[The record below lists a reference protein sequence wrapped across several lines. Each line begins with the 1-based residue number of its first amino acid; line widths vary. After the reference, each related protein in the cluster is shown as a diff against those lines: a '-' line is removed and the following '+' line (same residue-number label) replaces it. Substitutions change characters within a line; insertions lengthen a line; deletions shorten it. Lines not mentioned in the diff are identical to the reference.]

1 MGVRHFD
8 YAAAKNTMAKIQSE
22 ASKVKSILA
31 NCNSIVEENVGVENR
46 WSGQRATDF
55 KQKWG
60 KAAENFDTFV
70 ELINKNIIDLELA
83 KKYVESD
90 SYNLILNMMGSD
102 R

>member
-1 MGVRHFD
+1 MTVRHFD

-46 WSGQRATDF
+46 WSGQRSTDF

-70 ELINKNIIDLELA
+70 ELINTYANKID
-83 KKYVESD
+83 ESYRVHQQYD
-90 SYNLILNMMGSD
+90 ETQN
-102 R
+102 

>member
-1 MGVRHFD
+1 MTVRHFD
-8 YAAAKNTMAKIQSE
+8 YAVAKNTMAKIQSE

-70 ELINKNIIDLELA
+70 ELINTYANKID
-83 KKYVESD
+83 ESYRVHQQYD
-90 SYNLILNMMGSD
+90 ETQN
-102 R
+102 